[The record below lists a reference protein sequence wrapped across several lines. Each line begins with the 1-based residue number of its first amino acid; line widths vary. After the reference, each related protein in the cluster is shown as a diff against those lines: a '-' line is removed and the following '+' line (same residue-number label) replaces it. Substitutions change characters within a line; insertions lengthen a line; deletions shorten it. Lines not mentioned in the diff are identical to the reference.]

1 MSQHAS
7 IDTAKLVSEIN
18 RGLPAAP
25 GQLSADEFN
34 KLCENIARAIGHAI
48 GEYDRSAKSPEP
60 DFGEEERVA
69 DQ

>member
-1 MSQHAS
+1 MSAVPLAM
-7 IDTAKLVSEIN
+7 IMFARILEWL
-18 RGLPAAP
+18 R
-25 GQLSADEFN
+25 
-34 KLCENIARAIGHAI
+34 LCRQTPEGPRENIARAIGHAI